1 MGNKSSFQKREKRI
15 LEKFKTLE
23 KIHPNQKHWENVRD
37 MSKASQPRTWA
48 DWPGMKEKSASTGPR
63 MHGIAPV
70 LTRGIFYAG
79 SKPLRNTRAVLP
91 EVNRLPQP
99 WQKKTARRELASH
112 A

>member
-23 KIHPNQKHWENVRD
+23 KLHPNQKQWENVRD
-37 MSKASQPRTWA
+37 MSKASQPRTFT
-48 DWPGMKEKSASTGPR
+48 DWPGMQEKSASKGPR
-63 MHGIAPV
+63 FLGDRPV
-70 LTRGIFYAG
+70 LTRGILYRS
-79 SKPLRNTRAVLP
+79 SKPRRNERAVLP

-99 WQKKTARRELASH
+99 WQKKTARETASH